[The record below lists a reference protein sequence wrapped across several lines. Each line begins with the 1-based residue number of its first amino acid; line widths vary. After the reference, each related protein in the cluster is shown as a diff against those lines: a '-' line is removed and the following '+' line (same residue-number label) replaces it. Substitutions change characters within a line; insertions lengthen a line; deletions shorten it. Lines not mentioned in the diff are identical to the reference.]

1 MAGSPTSVAAVGMRN
16 LLLVKARVEGGKE
29 GLFLVDT
36 GAAFTAVSREYLP
49 PALQPGH
56 PVELLGAQGPL
67 SGAFRAGPL
76 TFRVGGLPLVEN
88 APLAMD
94 LRPISQL
101 EGIDIAGILGYSML
115 GKSPFTIDLRTG
127 IVEFARLASH

>member
-36 GAAFTAVSREYLP
+36 GAAFTAVSPEYLP
-49 PALQPGH
+49 AELQLGH
-56 PVELLGAQGPL
+56 PVGLLGAQGPL

-76 TFRVGGLPLVEN
+76 RFRVGGLPLVEN
-88 APLAMD
+88 APLAVD
-94 LRPISQL
+94 LRPISQV
-101 EGIDIAGILGYSML
+101 EGIEIAGIRGYSML
-115 GKSPFTIDLRTG
+115 SK
-127 IVEFARLASH
+127 